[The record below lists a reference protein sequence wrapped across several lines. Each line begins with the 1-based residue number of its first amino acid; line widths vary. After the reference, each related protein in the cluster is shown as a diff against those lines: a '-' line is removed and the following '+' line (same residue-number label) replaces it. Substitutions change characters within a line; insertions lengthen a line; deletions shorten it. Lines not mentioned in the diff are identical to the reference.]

1 MNKFN
6 MTAIAGTAGVLG
18 LLKAFQGLSNGVKNV
33 ISNYSHFESMQKGL
47 ETFFQ
52 SADKGKEKFEELRK
66 LSNETTFGVDELA
79 NSFTQLANVGTDV
92 DTINDKL
99 MMLGNISGGNK
110 QKFAEL
116 VSIYSKILSVG
127 KAGSEQ
133 IQMLAMRGVPIYD
146 MLKKMGIQGTASAD
160 DITKAFKKMTEQGGQ
175 FYNAMNNINDTIEGK
190 EGFIKDYFTEMT
202 VNFAEVSG
210 LADTYKTILDVLKNA
225 IGAISDKLLEI
236 NKNPVYKAIFQGVL
250 ITTITTIATVISVSL
265 LPQLA
270 KLIASLTTIKLLQGP
285 KGWAVLAVAG
295 IGAGIT
301 ALTAYK
307 AKQKEVTDEI
317 KETNNAVSEY
327 NRLIS
332 QGQYESAYNSA
343 ISDSQTKI
351 QMLTEKISEAQN
363 KLGSVRNNFYFP
375 NYYSLETSGTELET
389 ASDIQKEIDDL
400 NEQLKEQQNIL
411 KSNKKMLDN
420 LKTNEAANEIINA
433 INEENEKLKKDN
445 PITEI
450 ESQIEVL
457 EKALSNISIS
467 FSINGIIDDSNK
479 EKVEELTQAIDY
491 LNKKL
496 KDLKSENSWTEYWKK
511 VTGIDVSN
519 IKRVDN
525 KSLGQLAGETTVESL
540 RKELNKQL
548 EINDFLGGGNENAN
562 KIRNDMVE
570 KVQNYIKELLSKTG
584 LDSDFT
590 VTDFSITALKKFAD
604 ELKTT
609 TDELENTTNELN
621 SLEDLIITLNKKA
634 QEAAKNKN
642 YGQFTGYSIAS
653 TGLSYMQNSDAGT
666 FIESFYEYGD
676 AGIAIIETFVNSLF
690 KVISSLEYFE
700 EAINPITNIL
710 EQFKPLLRIIVD
722 IMALNTNFLAFIL
735 KLFTSIKIAGKSISD
750 WLNTFAEGLE
760 NLLDFFL
767 GTEESLDDSSQAIQS
782 LTQEIKSLTQAMQ
795 EQEEYYLAQKK
806 KLISDSYIDEVYKVN
821 DMILTP
827 QGKFSTSPED
837 YIIATKNPY
846 ALGNNTNKSVVYL
859 QPIINNNVA
868 DSVDVSITQQQDENN
883 LNRLVVTLSRKIA
896 SDVARG
902 VNGWDSALSS
912 RQVRLQ
918 GRGVL
923 S

>member
-18 LLKAFQGLSNGVKNV
+18 LLKAFQGLASGLKNV

-52 SADKGKEKFEELRK
+52 SAELGKEKFEELRK

-79 NSFTQLANVGTDV
+79 NSFTQLANVGAPIDK
-92 DTINDKL
+92 INDQL
-99 MMLGNISGGNK
+99 IMLGNLSSGDK
-110 QKFAEL
+110 TRFAEL
-116 VSIYSKILSVG
+116 VSVYSKILSVG
-127 KAGSEQ
+127 KAGSMQLQQ
-133 IQMLAMRGVPIYD
+133 IATKGIPIYD
-146 MLKKMGIQGTASAD
+146 ILKKMGIQGTASAD
-160 DITKAFKKMTEQGGQ
+160 DITKAFEKMTEQGGQ

-190 EGFIKDYFTEMT
+190 EGFIKDYFKEFT
-202 VNFAEVSG
+202 VNFVEASG
-210 LADTYKTILDVLKNA
+210 LADLYKTILDILKNA
-225 IGAISDKLLEI
+225 IGVISDKLLEI
-236 NKNPVYKAIFQGVL
+236 NENPVYKAIFQGVL
-250 ITTITTIATVISVSL
+250 ITAITTIATVIGVTL

-270 KLIASLTTIKLLQGP
+270 KLIVSLTTIKLLQGP

-301 ALTAYK
+301 ALAAFK
-307 AKQKEVTDEI
+307 AKQKEVTDEV
-317 KETNNAVSEY
+317 KETNNAISEY
-327 NRLIS
+327 NRLIG

-343 ISDSQTKI
+343 ISDSQQKI
-351 QMLTEKISEAQN
+351 QSLTEKISEAQN
-363 KLGSVRNNFYFP
+363 RLNTSKNFLSPNISVNTIGSDFKTP
-375 NYYSLETSGTELET
+375 
-389 ASDIQKEIDDL
+389 SDIQKEIDDL
-400 NEQLKEQQNIL
+400 NKQLKEQQNIF
-411 KSNKKMLDN
+411 KSNTRMLDAF
-420 LKTNEAANEIINA
+420 KTNESANEIINA
-433 INEENEKLKKDN
+433 INEENEKLKKNN

-457 EKALSNISIS
+457 KKALSNIPASL
-467 FSINGIIDDSNK
+467 SINGIIDDSNK
-479 EKVEELTQAIDY
+479 ERVEELTQAIDY

-496 KDLKSENSWTEYWKK
+496 NDLKSENSWTEYWKK
-511 VTGIDVSN
+511 VTGIDISD
-519 IKRVDN
+519 IKRDN
-525 KSLGQLAGETTVESL
+525 KKSLGQLAGETTVESL

-548 EINDFLGGGNENAN
+548 EINDFLEGGNENAD
-562 KIRNDMVE
+562 KIRNDMAE

-590 VTDFSITALKKFAD
+590 VTDDSITALKNFAD
-604 ELKTT
+604 ELKST
-609 TDELENTTNELN
+609 TDELN
-621 SLEDLIITLNKKA
+621 SLDDFILKLNEKA
-634 QEAAKNKN
+634 EEALKNKN
-642 YGQFTGYSIAS
+642 YGKYAVYTTEAIA
-653 TGLSYMQNSDAGT
+653 LSKTQGT
-666 FIESFYEYGD
+666 DVG
-676 AGIAIIETFVNSLF
+676 TFVNGMMNGTDLIPALIGSVINALF
-690 KVISSLEYFE
+690 NVISSLEYFDD
-700 EAINPITNIL
+700 AMNPITNIL
-710 EQFKPLLRIIVD
+710 EQFKPLLRIVVD
-722 IMALNTNFLAFIL
+722 IIAIITNGLAFL
-735 KLFTSIKIAGKSISD
+735 FKLLMSIKIAGKSITD
-750 WLNTFAEGLE
+750 WLNTVAEWIE
-760 NLLDFFL
+760 KALDWLF
-767 GTEESLDDSSQAIQS
+767 GTEETLDDSSKAIQS

-846 ALGNNTNKSVVYL
+846 TLGGNTNQSVVYL
-859 QPIINNNVA
+859 QPIVNNNVA

-883 LNRLVVTLSRKIA
+883 ISSFVVTLSKKIA

-902 VNGWDSALSS
+902 VNGWDNALSS

>member
-18 LLKAFQGLSNGVKNV
+18 LLKAFQGLANGVKNV

-160 DITKAFKKMTEQGGQ
+160 DITKAFEKMTEQGGQ

-225 IGAISDKLLEI
+225 IGVISDKLLEI
-236 NKNPVYKAIFQGVL
+236 NENPVYKAIFQGVL
-250 ITTITTIATVISVSL
+250 ITAITTIATVISVSL

-270 KLIASLTTIKLLQGP
+270 KLIASLTTINLLQGP

-301 ALTAYK
+301 ALMAYK

-363 KLGSVRNNFYFP
+363 KLGSIRDFNFP
-375 NYYSLETSGTELET
+375 NYYNLEKNGTEFETS
-389 ASDIQKEIDDL
+389 SDIQKEIDDL

-411 KSNKKMLDN
+411 KSNKQMLDA
-420 LKTNEAANEIINA
+420 LKTNEVANEIINA
-433 INEENEKLKKDN
+433 INAENEKIKKDN

-457 EKALSNISIS
+457 EKALSNIPIS
-467 FSINGIIDDSNK
+467 LSINGIIDDSNK
-479 EKVEELTQAIDY
+479 ERVEELTQAIDY

-609 TDELENTTNELN
+609 TDELENTTDKLN
-621 SLEDLIITLNKKA
+621 SLEDFITILNEKA

-653 TGLSYMQNSDAGT
+653 TGLSYMQNSDVGT
-666 FIESFYEYGD
+666 AIESFYKYGD
-676 AGIAIIETFVNSLF
+676 AGIAIIETLVNSLF

-722 IMALNTNFLAFIL
+722 IMALNTNFIATIL
-735 KLFTSIKIAGKSISD
+735 KLFNSIKIAGKSISD

-760 NLLDFFL
+760 NLLGFL
-767 GTEESLDDSSQAIQS
+767 FGTEESLDDSSQAIQS

-795 EQEEYYLAQKK
+795 EQEEYYRAMQK

-883 LNRLVVTLSRKIA
+883 MNRLVVTLSRKIA